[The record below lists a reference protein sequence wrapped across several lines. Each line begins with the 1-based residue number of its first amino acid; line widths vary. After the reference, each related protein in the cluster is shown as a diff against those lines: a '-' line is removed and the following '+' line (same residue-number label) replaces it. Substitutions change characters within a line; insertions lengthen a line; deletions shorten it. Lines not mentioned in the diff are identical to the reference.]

1 MGDLTR
7 RRESLEQ
14 PESTVSYT
22 PWGNLTG
29 RFFDS
34 VAFSLHFRGAIGHI
48 LCYYFSTPNENFSA
62 IKKVPETMSVP
73 ETSVELSEN
82 QLFDFS
88 ISIAGRITKL
98 HLDLHKTIVLSDTVC
113 TAE

>member
-1 MGDLTR
+1 MLHVKN
-7 RRESLEQ
+7 SL
-14 PESTVSYT
+14 
-22 PWGNLTG
+22 
-29 RFFDS
+29 
-34 VAFSLHFRGAIGHI
+34 FSMVR
-48 LCYYFSTPNENFSA
+48 Y
-62 IKKVPETMSVP
+62 KKISETLSVP

-98 HLDLHKTIVLSDTVC
+98 HLDLHETVVLSNTVC

>member
-1 MGDLTR
+1 MGDLAR
-7 RRESLEQ
+7 RCESLEQ

-22 PWGNLTG
+22 LWRNLTG
-29 RFFDS
+29 RFLNYA
-34 VAFSLHFRGAIGHI
+34 AFSLHLSRDIGHI
-48 LCYYFSTPNENFSA
+48 LCYYFSTPNGTFSP

-98 HLDLHKTIVLSDTVC
+98 HLDLHKTVVLSDTVC

>member
-1 MGDLTR
+1 MLHVKD
-7 RRESLEQ
+7 SLFYGA
-14 PESTVSYT
+14 PLYT
-22 PWGNLTG
+22 WGNFGVSFLK
-29 RFFDS
+29 S
-34 VAFSLHFRGAIGHI
+34 AAFSLHLSRDIDHI
-48 LCYYFSTPNENFSA
+48 LCYNFSTPNEAFSPY
-62 IKKVPETMSVP
+62 KKVSETMSAP

-98 HLDLHKTIVLSDTVC
+98 HLDLHKTVVLSDTVC

>member
-1 MGDLTR
+1 MLHVKN
-7 RRESLEQ
+7 SL
-14 PESTVSYT
+14 
-22 PWGNLTG
+22 
-29 RFFDS
+29 
-34 VAFSLHFRGAIGHI
+34 FSMVR
-48 LCYYFSTPNENFSA
+48 Y
-62 IKKVPETMSVP
+62 KKVSETLSVP

>member
-1 MGDLTR
+1 MLYVRD
-7 RRESLEQ
+7 SL
-14 PESTVSYT
+14 
-22 PWGNLTG
+22 
-29 RFFDS
+29 
-34 VAFSLHFRGAIGHI
+34 FSMV
-48 LCYYFSTPNENFSA
+48 CY
-62 IKKVPETMSVP
+62 KKVSETMSVP

-98 HLDLHKTIVLSDTVC
+98 HLDLHKTVVLSDTVC

>member
-1 MGDLTR
+1 MVFFYGAPLYTWGDFG
-7 RRESLEQ
+7 
-14 PESTVSYT
+14 V
-22 PWGNLTG
+22 
-29 RFFDS
+29 RFIDS
-34 VAFSLHFRGAIGHI
+34 VAFSLHLRGSIGYI
-48 LCYYFSTPNENFSA
+48 LCYNSSTPNKTFSP
-62 IKKVPETMSVP
+62 IKKVSETISAP

-98 HLDLHKTIVLSDTVC
+98 HLNLHKTVVLSDTVG

>member
-1 MGDLTR
+1 MGNLAR
-7 RRESLEQ
+7 RCEFLEQ
-14 PESTVSYT
+14 PESTVRYT
-22 PWGNLTG
+22 LWRNLTG
-29 RFFDS
+29 RFLNYA
-34 VAFSLHFRGAIGHI
+34 VFSLHLSRDIDHI
-48 LCYYFSTPNENFSA
+48 LCYNFSTPNETFSPY
-62 IKKVPETMSVP
+62 KKVSETMSVP

-98 HLDLHKTIVLSDTVC
+98 HLDLHKTVVLSDTVC

>member
-1 MGDLTR
+1 MGNLAR
-7 RRESLEQ
+7 RCESLEQ
-14 PESTVSYT
+14 PESTVRHTLWS
-22 PWGNLTG
+22 NLTG
-29 RFFDS
+29 RFLNS
-34 VAFSLHFRGAIGHI
+34 AAFSLHLRRDIGYI
-48 LCYYFSTPNENFSA
+48 LYDDFSTSDKNFSV
-62 IKKVPETMSVP
+62 IKKVSETMSVP

-98 HLDLHKTIVLSDTVC
+98 HLDLHKTVVLSDTVC

>member
-1 MGDLTR
+1 MVCR
-7 RRESLEQ
+7 
-14 PESTVSYT
+14 YT
-22 PWGNLTG
+22 PWGNFGVSFLN
-29 RFFDS
+29 S
-34 VAFSLHFRGAIGHI
+34 AVFSLHLSRDIGHI

-62 IKKVPETMSVP
+62 IKKVSETMSVP

-98 HLDLHKTIVLSDTVC
+98 HLDLHKTVVLSDTVC

>member
-1 MGDLTR
+1 MGNLTR
-7 RRESLEQ
+7 RWKSLEQ
-14 PESTVSYT
+14 PESSVRYT
-22 PWGNLTG
+22 LWSNLTG
-29 RFFDS
+29 RFLNS
-34 VAFSLHFRGAIGHI
+34 AAFSLHLRRDIGHI
-48 LCYYFSTPNENFSA
+48 LYDDFSTPNENFSD
-62 IKKVPETMSVP
+62 IKKVSETMSVP

-98 HLDLHKTIVLSDTVC
+98 HLDLHKTVVLSDTVC

>member
-1 MGDLTR
+1 MLHVKDSLIYGVPLYTWGDFG
-7 RRESLEQ
+7 
-14 PESTVSYT
+14 VSFL
-22 PWGNLTG
+22 N
-29 RFFDS
+29 S
-34 VAFSLHFRGAIGHI
+34 AVFSRHLRGAVGHI
-48 LCYYFSTPNENFSA
+48 LYDDFSTPNETFSA
-62 IKKVPETMSVP
+62 IKKVSETMSVP

-98 HLDLHKTIVLSDTVC
+98 HLDLHKTVVLSDTVC

>member
-1 MGDLTR
+1 MLYVKN
-7 RRESLEQ
+7 SL
-14 PESTVSYT
+14 
-22 PWGNLTG
+22 
-29 RFFDS
+29 
-34 VAFSLHFRGAIGHI
+34 FSMVR
-48 LCYYFSTPNENFSA
+48 Y
-62 IKKVPETMSVP
+62 KKVSETLSVP

-98 HLDLHKTIVLSDTVC
+98 HLDLHKTVVLSDTVC

>member
-1 MGDLTR
+1 MGNLAR

-14 PESTVSYT
+14 PESTVRYT

-29 RFFDS
+29 RFLNYA
-34 VAFSLHFRGAIGHI
+34 AFSLHLRGAVGHI
-48 LCYYFSTPNENFSA
+48 LCDVFSTPKENFSV
-62 IKKVPETMSVP
+62 IKKVSETMSAP

-98 HLDLHKTIVLSDTVC
+98 HLDLHKTVVLSDTVC

>member
-1 MGDLTR
+1 MLY
-7 RRESLEQ
+7 
-14 PESTVSYT
+14 VSDS
-22 PWGNLTG
+22 
-29 RFFDS
+29 FFS
-34 VAFSLHFRGAIGHI
+34 MVR
-48 LCYYFSTPNENFSA
+48 Y
-62 IKKVPETMSVP
+62 KKVSETLSVP

-98 HLDLHKTIVLSDTVC
+98 HLDLHKTVVLSDTVC

>member
-1 MGDLTR
+1 MLYVRD
-7 RRESLEQ
+7 SLFLWCAAIHQ
-14 PESTVSYT
+14 GNFGVSFL
-22 PWGNLTG
+22 N
-29 RFFDS
+29 S
-34 VAFSLHFRGAIGHI
+34 AAFSLHLSRDIGHI
-48 LCYYFSTPNENFSA
+48 LYDDFSTPNENFSA
-62 IKKVPETMSVP
+62 IKKVSETMSAP

-98 HLDLHKTIVLSDTVC
+98 HLDLHKTVVLSDTVC

>member
-1 MGDLTR
+1 MLYVRD
-7 RRESLEQ
+7 SL
-14 PESTVSYT
+14 
-22 PWGNLTG
+22 
-29 RFFDS
+29 
-34 VAFSLHFRGAIGHI
+34 FSMVR
-48 LCYYFSTPNENFSA
+48 Y
-62 IKKVPETMSVP
+62 KKVSETLSVP

-98 HLDLHKTIVLSDTVC
+98 HLDLHKTVVLSDTVC

>member
-1 MGDLTR
+1 MQIRLQVTEKFIPSTQKISQKDKYFAKIFQQYDAL
-7 RRESLEQ
+7 SLQQ
-14 PESTVSYT
+14 PSNNEKNVS
-22 PWGNLTG
+22 
-29 RFFDS
+29 
-34 VAFSLHFRGAIGHI
+34 
-48 LCYYFSTPNENFSA
+48 
-62 IKKVPETMSVP
+62 ETLLAS

-98 HLDLHKTIVLSDTVC
+98 HLDLHETVVLSDTVC

>member
-1 MGDLTR
+1 MLHVKN
-7 RRESLEQ
+7 SL
-14 PESTVSYT
+14 
-22 PWGNLTG
+22 
-29 RFFDS
+29 
-34 VAFSLHFRGAIGHI
+34 FSMVR
-48 LCYYFSTPNENFSA
+48 Y
-62 IKKVPETMSVP
+62 KKVSETLSVP

-98 HLDLHKTIVLSDTVC
+98 HLDLHKTVVLSDTVR

>member
-1 MGDLTR
+1 MLYVND
-7 RRESLEQ
+7 SL
-14 PESTVSYT
+14 
-22 PWGNLTG
+22 
-29 RFFDS
+29 
-34 VAFSLHFRGAIGHI
+34 FSMV
-48 LCYYFSTPNENFSA
+48 CY
-62 IKKVPETMSVP
+62 KKVSETLSVP

-98 HLDLHKTIVLSDTVC
+98 HLDLHETVVLSDTVR

>member
-1 MGDLTR
+1 MGNLAR
-7 RRESLEQ
+7 RCESLEQ

-22 PWGNLTG
+22 PWGNLAG

-48 LCYYFSTPNENFSA
+48 LCYNFSTPNETFSA
-62 IKKVPETMSVP
+62 IKKVSGTMSIP
-73 ETSVELSEN
+73 ETSIELSEN

-88 ISIAGRITKL
+88 ISIAGRIAKL
-98 HLDLHKTIVLSDTVC
+98 HLDLHKTVVLSDTVC

>member
-1 MGDLTR
+1 MMLYLYNNPAITKKN
-7 RRESLEQ
+7 
-14 PESTVSYT
+14 VSGT
-22 PWGNLTG
+22 LLA
-29 RFFDS
+29 S
-34 VAFSLHFRGAIGHI
+34 
-48 LCYYFSTPNENFSA
+48 
-62 IKKVPETMSVP
+62 

-98 HLDLHKTIVLSDTVC
+98 HLDLHKTVVLSDTVG

>member
-1 MGDLTR
+1 MLYVRDSLFSMVR
-7 RRESLEQ
+7 R
-14 PESTVSYT
+14 YT
-22 PWGNLTG
+22 PWGNFGVSFLK
-29 RFFDS
+29 S
-34 VAFSLHFRGAIGHI
+34 AAFSLHLSRDIGHI
-48 LCYYFSTPNENFSA
+48 LYDDFSTPNENFSA
-62 IKKVPETMSVP
+62 IKKVSETMSVP

-98 HLDLHKTIVLSDTVC
+98 HLDLHKTVVLSDTVC

>member
-1 MGDLTR
+1 MLHVKD
-7 RRESLEQ
+7 SLFYGA
-14 PESTVSYT
+14 PLYTLGNFDVSFL
-22 PWGNLTG
+22 N
-29 RFFDS
+29 S
-34 VAFSLHFRGAIGHI
+34 AAFSLHLSRDIDHI
-48 LCYYFSTPNENFSA
+48 LCYNFSTPNETFSPY
-62 IKKVPETMSVP
+62 KKVSETMSVP

-98 HLDLHKTIVLSDTVC
+98 HLDLHETVVLSDTVC